1 MGSESLTTAI
11 LGLND
16 SGQRLLQAAASTG
29 CFQIKAV
36 ADLDPQKAEKAAAE
50 HHCDAY
56 SDYRQLLVQNQIDC
70 LLVAAETH
78 TCDEQLKGALRKKVH
93 VLKLAPPARTFA
105 ETLQYVRLAESEGV
119 QFAVANP
126 LRFQGSF
133 MAAAEMIA
141 QGRLEHPFLI
151 SASCSFSAADRGGWR
166 SDPALAGGGVLLH
179 DCYPLLDQL
188 LASFCGVPNAEG
200 CVGVP
205 SLPEQVY
212 ALKTNQAPD
221 KQQRLCLTE
230 DAVLVSLR
238 FTDALMGSV
247 IATRRNDIGPHRV
260 SLEIHANQ
268 ARLTVT
274 QDQLEFRT
282 RDGQNDLKW
291 QYDEDEQV
299 ATGRLLISFAKSL
312 SLDQEALDGRAPQ
325 EHPFPGG
332 GVGTNNHS
340 PLRTMA
346 VLESAYLSAKTGIPE
361 EPARILRLGGAPS
374 TPKDRQT
381 VAVAKLVT

>member
-1 MGSESLTTAI
+1 MGSESLTAAI

-16 SGQRLLQAAASTG
+16 SGQRLLTAAAATG

-56 SDYRQLLVQNQIDC
+56 SDYRQLIVQNPIDC

-78 TCDEQLKGALRKKVH
+78 TCAEQLQGALRKKINI
-93 VLKLAPPARTFA
+93 LKLAPPARTFA
-105 ETLQYVRLAESEGV
+105 ETLAYVRMAESEGV

-126 LRFQGSF
+126 ARFQGSF
-133 MAAAEMIA
+133 MAAGEMIA

-151 SASCSFSAADRGGWR
+151 SASCSFSAADRSDWR
-166 SDPALAGGGVLLH
+166 ADPTLAGGGVLLH
-179 DCYPLLDQL
+179 DCYPLIDQL
-188 LASFCGVPNAEG
+188 LASFSGVPNAEG
-200 CVGVP
+200 CVEGP
-205 SLPEQVY
+205 FLPEQVY

-221 KQQRLCLTE
+221 RQQRLCLTE
-230 DAVLVSLR
+230 DTALVSLK
-238 FTDALMGSV
+238 FTDALLGSIV
-247 IATRRNDIGPHRV
+247 ATRRNDVGPHRV
-260 SLEIHANQ
+260 ALEIHAKE

-274 QDQLEFRT
+274 QNQVELRT

-299 ATGRLLISFAKSL
+299 AMGRLLTSFAKSL
-312 SLDQEALDGRAPQ
+312 SLDLSFDPEALDGEALDRRAPR
-325 EHPFPGG
+325 EHPFIGSG
-332 GVGTNNHS
+332 AEC
-340 PLRTMA
+340 LRTMA

-361 EPARILRLGGAPS
+361 EPARILRLAG
-374 TPKDRQT
+374 TEERR
-381 VAVAKLVT
+381 V

>member
-1 MGSESLTTAI
+1 MGSESLTAAI

-16 SGQRLLQAAASTG
+16 SGQRLLTAAAATG

-56 SDYRQLLVQNQIDC
+56 SDYRQLIVQNQIDC

-78 TCDEQLKGALRKKVH
+78 TCDEQLKGAIRKKVN
-93 VLKLAPPARTFA
+93 VLKLAPPARTFE
-105 ETLQYVRLAESEGV
+105 ETLQYVRMAESEGV

-126 LRFQGSF
+126 ARFQGSF
-133 MAAAEMIA
+133 MAAGEMIA

-151 SASCSFSAADRGGWR
+151 SASCSFSAADRSGWR
-166 SDPALAGGGVLLH
+166 ADPTLAGGGVLLH
-179 DCYPLLDQL
+179 DCYPLIDQL
-188 LASFCGVPNAEG
+188 LASFP
-200 CVGVP
+200 
-205 SLPEQVY
+205 LPEQVY

-230 DAVLVSLR
+230 DTALISMR
-238 FTDALMGSV
+238 FTDALMGSIV
-247 IATRRNDIGPHRV
+247 ATRRNDIGPHRI

-274 QDQLEFRT
+274 PDQVEFRT
-282 RDGQNDLKW
+282 WDGRNDLKW
-291 QYDEDEQV
+291 QYNEDEQV
-299 ATGRLLISFAKSL
+299 ATARLLTSFAKSV
-312 SLDQEALDGRAPQ
+312 RAPQ
-325 EHPFPGG
+325 EYPFAGG
-332 GVGTNNHS
+332 GADS
-340 PLRTMA
+340 LKTMA

-361 EPARILRLGGAPS
+361 EPARILRLGTGNPKPPGAEIRN
-374 TPKDRQT
+374 PKLEIRNKQE
-381 VAVAKLVT
+381 